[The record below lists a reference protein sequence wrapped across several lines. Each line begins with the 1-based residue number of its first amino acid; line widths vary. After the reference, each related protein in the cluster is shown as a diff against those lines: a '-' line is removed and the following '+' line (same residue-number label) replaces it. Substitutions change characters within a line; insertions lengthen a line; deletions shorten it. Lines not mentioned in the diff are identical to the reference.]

1 MNCKYHFFLH
11 FFFLPL
17 WIISQCNQ
25 TIKYENSIYVGC
37 LNFEGVPHGEG
48 RLDLNFDDQIQTQ
61 DGNFKDGEFFSGEL
75 LVDFLDGE
83 KRIINYLN
91 YPQELISDELYIWK
105 NLDKKLTIYQNGYK
119 SKEVKTYGPGDRSGL
134 VETTYY
140 EKGKNPIIIRNTD
153 NNRNPDDIIGDKEY
167 TDVTLIEKNNQY
179 RINIVFPTKNG
190 EEIQVPIQF
199 DSGATSFFIGHNLYK
214 ELKKSADIIDLNV
227 KGNPLDEQK
236 KWKEIVIDGKKLV
249 RETDTLD
256 TFVCSSWYLYNC
268 RQARLT
274 LGRLDIRQAR
284 QAMRS
289 TMQHSECEEEY
300 KMGPLLCPPRP
311 ADAP

>member
-37 LNFEGVPHGEG
+37 LNFEGFPHGEG
-48 RLDLNFDDQIQTQ
+48 RLELNFDDQIQTQ
-61 DGNFKDGEFFSGEL
+61 DGNFEDGEFLSGEL

-214 ELKKSADIIDLNV
+214 ELKKSADITDLNV
-227 KGNPLDEQK
+227 KGISGGVGSEFDTRYIMIKKIKLADYEINNVVAIVPLREDINDMLIGVDFLK
-236 KWKEIVIDGKKLV
+236 KFKEVLWS
-249 RETDTLD
+249 LN
-256 TFVCSSWYLYNC
+256 SNL
-268 RQARLT
+268 
-274 LGRLDIRQAR
+274 
-284 QAMRS
+284 MRF
-289 TMQHSECEEEY
+289 Y
-300 KMGPLLCPPRP
+300 K
-311 ADAP
+311 

>member
-25 TIKYENSIYVGC
+25 TIEYENSIYVGC
-37 LNFEGVPHGEG
+37 LNFEGFPHGKG
-48 RLDLNFDDQIQTQ
+48 RLELNFDDQIQTQ
-61 DGNFKDGEFFSGEL
+61 DGNFEDGEFLSGEL

-140 EKGKNPIIIRNTD
+140 EKGKNPVTIRNTD

-199 DSGATSFFIGHNLYK
+199 DSGATSFFIGHNLYQV
-214 ELKKSADIIDLNV
+214 LKKSADITDLNV
-227 KGNPLDEQK
+227 KGISGGVGSEFDTKYIMIKKIKLADYEINNVVAIVPLREDINDMLIGVDFLK
-236 KWKEIVIDGKKLV
+236 KFKEVLWS
-249 RETDTLD
+249 LN
-256 TFVCSSWYLYNC
+256 SNL
-268 RQARLT
+268 
-274 LGRLDIRQAR
+274 
-284 QAMRS
+284 MRF
-289 TMQHSECEEEY
+289 Y
-300 KMGPLLCPPRP
+300 K
-311 ADAP
+311 

>member
-25 TIKYENSIYVGC
+25 TIEYENSIYVGC
-37 LNFEGVPHGEG
+37 LNFEGFPHGEG
-48 RLDLNFDDQIQTQ
+48 RLELNFDDQIQTQ
-61 DGNFKDGEFFSGEL
+61 DGNFEDGEFLSGEL

-140 EKGKNPIIIRNTD
+140 EKGKNPVTIRNTD

-214 ELKKSADIIDLNV
+214 ELKKSADIVDLNV
-227 KGNPLDEQK
+227 KGISGGVGSEFDTKYIMIKKIKLADYEINNVVAIVPLREDINDMLIGVDFLK
-236 KWKEIVIDGKKLV
+236 KFKEVLWS
-249 RETDTLD
+249 LN
-256 TFVCSSWYLYNC
+256 SNL
-268 RQARLT
+268 
-274 LGRLDIRQAR
+274 
-284 QAMRS
+284 MRF
-289 TMQHSECEEEY
+289 Y
-300 KMGPLLCPPRP
+300 K
-311 ADAP
+311 

>member
-1 MNCKYHFFLH
+1 MIYNYKLFLYLL
-11 FFFLPL
+11 LPL
-17 WIISQCNQ
+17 WVNSQCNQ
-25 TIKYENSIYVGC
+25 TLEDDNSIYVGC

-214 ELKKSADIIDLNV
+214 ELKKSADITDLNV
-227 KGNPLDEQK
+227 KGISGGVGSEFDTRYIMIKKIKLADYQINNVVAVVPLREDINDMLIGVGFLK
-236 KWKEIVIDGKKLV
+236 KFKEVLWS
-249 RETDTLD
+249 LN
-256 TFVCSSWYLYNC
+256 SNL
-268 RQARLT
+268 
-274 LGRLDIRQAR
+274 
-284 QAMRS
+284 MRF
-289 TMQHSECEEEY
+289 Y
-300 KMGPLLCPPRP
+300 K
-311 ADAP
+311 

>member
-1 MNCKYHFFLH
+1 MNCKYHLFLH

-75 LVDFLDGE
+75 LVDFLDVE
-83 KRIINYLN
+83 KRISNYLN

-214 ELKKSADIIDLNV
+214 ELKKSADITDLNV
-227 KGNPLDEQK
+227 KGISGGVGSEFDTRYIMIKKIKLADYQINNVVAVVPLREDINDMLIGVGFLK
-236 KWKEIVIDGKKLV
+236 KFKEVLWS
-249 RETDTLD
+249 LN
-256 TFVCSSWYLYNC
+256 SNL
-268 RQARLT
+268 
-274 LGRLDIRQAR
+274 
-284 QAMRS
+284 MRF
-289 TMQHSECEEEY
+289 Y
-300 KMGPLLCPPRP
+300 K
-311 ADAP
+311 

>member
-25 TIKYENSIYVGC
+25 TIEYENSIYVGC
-37 LNFEGVPHGEG
+37 LNFEGFPHGEG
-48 RLDLNFDDQIQTQ
+48 RLELNFDDQIQTQ
-61 DGNFKDGEFFSGEL
+61 DGNFEDGEFLSGEL

-140 EKGKNPIIIRNTD
+140 EKGKNPVTIRNTD
-153 NNRNPDDIIGDKEY
+153 NNRNPDDIIGDNEY

-179 RINIVFPTKNG
+179 RMNIVFPTKNG
-190 EEIQVPIQF
+190 EDLEVPIQF

-227 KGNPLDEQK
+227 KGISGGVGSEFDTKYILIKKIKLSDYQINNVVAIVPLREDINDMLIGVGFLK
-236 KWKEIVIDGKKLV
+236 KFKEVLWS
-249 RETDTLD
+249 LN
-256 TFVCSSWYLYNC
+256 SNL
-268 RQARLT
+268 
-274 LGRLDIRQAR
+274 
-284 QAMRS
+284 MRF
-289 TMQHSECEEEY
+289 Y
-300 KMGPLLCPPRP
+300 K
-311 ADAP
+311 